1 MKWLSQSP
9 CSVRGS
15 IRCMNISIDPS
26 TQGPWISY
34 FTFCLSFSPLW
45 NWGNSSDWY
54 GLVPPSEKVP
64 VHWGTVQRQPIH
76 MFLTSMIPSSLSPSL
91 PLSLKINKYLK
102 NKIGIT
108 IVPTDR
114 AVGRTTYIDK
124 RKVLRMPGQKFSN
137 VSNIIFPLA

>member
-1 MKWLSQSP
+1 
-9 CSVRGS
+9 
-15 IRCMNISIDPS
+15 
-26 TQGPWISY
+26 
-34 FTFCLSFSPLW
+34 
-45 NWGNSSDWY
+45 
-54 GLVPPSEKVP
+54 
-64 VHWGTVQRQPIH
+64 

-137 VSNIIFPLA
+137 VSNIIFP